1 MGSPYSIKRLDRYIM
16 AQIAVPSVLA
26 LGVISFLAVANE
38 IRERLDE
45 MPVDLITLADVSK
58 MTFFFLP
65 SLVAYVLPI
74 TFLMG
79 ILMTFGRLAQQGEI
93 TAMRAAGIPLKRIVA
108 PVIVTGALL
117 SVAAF
122 VIQDRVQPWAIERAF
137 ALIYSELPQRVTLDV
152 LPAGQ
157 MHEYEGWRVYFGRK
171 DPDTLTLYDI
181 DLVRPEKEGGVSVF
195 HAESA
200 QFRQTDTAH
209 ELVLTKGNLITPQDL
224 RLSFESQRL
233 TIPKPSPSK
242 ARGMRR
248 AQDLAG
254 LLARSKQLRAEYR
267 ETHSQAAK
275 QALKKERREI
285 GERVSMPFA
294 CLAVAF
300 LGAPLAAR
308 ARRAG
313 RSYTFAVGFT
323 IILVYYVLQMLME
336 PSSLHSQGDI
346 ILRAWTPNLVLLLT
360 GAALLW
366 RVDRV

>member
-16 AQIAVPSVLA
+16 AQIAVPSALA

-45 MPVDLITLADVSK
+45 MPVDLITLADLSK

-65 SLVAYVLPI
+65 SLIAYVLPI

-93 TAMRAAGIPLKRIVA
+93 TAMRTAGIPLRRVVA

-137 ALIYSELPQRVTLDV
+137 ALIYSELPQRVTLEA
-152 LPAGQ
+152 LPAGR
-157 MHEYEGWRVYFGRK
+157 MHEYEGWRVYFSKK
-171 DPDTLTLYDI
+171 DPETLTLYDI
-181 DLVRPEKEGGVSVF
+181 DLVRPEQAGEISVF

-200 QFRQTDTAH
+200 QLLQTDETH
-209 ELVLTKGNLITPQDL
+209 ELVLTNGHLMAPKDL
-224 RLSFESQRL
+224 RQSFETARL

-248 AQDLAG
+248 ARDLAG
-254 LLARSKQLRAEYR
+254 LLASARRLEDKYR
-267 ETHSQAAK
+267 ETRSQKAK